1 MKYEMAPV
9 FDASDLL
16 EAVKKETNLFDDI
29 DYLASFLWNGDY
41 MNDCFKKFYLDETI
55 GDDLWSQQINF
66 LVQFIKSIVP
76 NDCEYILV
84 DVSW

>member
-9 FDASDLL
+9 VDASDLL
-16 EAVKKETNLFDDI
+16 DAVQEKTNLFDDV
-29 DYLASFLWNGDY
+29 DYLASLLWEGEY
-41 MNDCFKKFYLDETI
+41 VNDSFKKFYLDETT
-55 GDDLWSQQINF
+55 GNDLWAQQINF

-76 NDCEYILV
+76 NGCKYILV